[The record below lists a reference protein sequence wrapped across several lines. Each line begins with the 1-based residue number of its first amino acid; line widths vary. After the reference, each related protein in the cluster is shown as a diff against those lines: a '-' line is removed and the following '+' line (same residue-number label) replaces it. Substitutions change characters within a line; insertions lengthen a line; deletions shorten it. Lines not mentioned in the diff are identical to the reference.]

1 MLRAIPSESSQGKRT
16 IFMPRREFL
25 QTAIGV
31 VSGVAMPNLCHAA
44 TTMAKE
50 IHPPWTS
57 EYERGLTATSDFDW
71 LGIPKSWS
79 CVRQGF
85 HPFSPERTLVLNST
99 KVNRHP
105 MVPDLVERTGRHLD
119 EFKIEVQYDPATL
132 AHIAYCAA
140 FLTESYGIPSQAER
154 WCKQFAGSFCGF
166 YGHMN
171 GHHLFMQQSN
181 WQGRDES
188 VSTTND
194 LVDWWLFLIPDGLET
209 YSLADKRLHVLI
221 TPVYSHHNCF
231 TELFQIFCPMAY
243 AVGSD
248 GCLPDVAEEDHLSLS
263 RMDQRSACHFLNQ
276 RVAGIFTD
284 TSQRWAGLL
293 RVRREMI
300 LKLKDLQSR

>member
-1 MLRAIPSESSQGKRT
+1 MLIE
-16 IFMPRREFL
+16 RRDFL
-25 QTAIGV
+25 RTAIGA
-31 VSGVAMPNLCHAA
+31 VSGMAMPSLCHAA

-105 MVPDLVERTGRHLD
+105 MVPDLVERTGRHLNR
-119 EFKIEVQYDPATL
+119 EKYRYDQTTL
-132 AHIAYCAA
+132 AHISYWAA

-171 GHHLFMQQSN
+171 WHHLFIQHSN

-194 LVDWWLFLIPDGLET
+194 LVDWWLFLIPDGLEV
-209 YSLADKRLHVLI
+209 YSLYDKRLHVLI
-221 TPVYSHHNCF
+221 APVYSHHTYV
-231 TELFQIFCPMAY
+231 TELFQIYCPMAY
-243 AVGSD
+243 AVGYTD
-248 GCLPDVAEEDHLSLS
+248 CLADVAEQEDHLSLS
-263 RMDQRSACHFLNQ
+263 RMDQRSACHFLNK

-284 TSQRWAGLL
+284 TSQRWTDLL
-293 RVRREMI
+293 RWRQETI
-300 LKLKDLQSR
+300 LKMKDLQSR